1 MGWWKKRRRAHLIE
15 RAFPA
20 GWTAILER
28 NIPIVSRLDASEHK
42 TLENTVQIFVAEKNF
57 EGCGGLQMNDEIRVT
72 IAAQACTLL
81 LHLDDAD
88 VFPTVESVLVYPSAY
103 RVPIEIRP
111 GGIVVDHVARAGE
124 SWQSGMLVLAWDEV
138 LRAAHDPRHNVVL
151 HEFAHA
157 LDQEDGSADGAPR
170 LPARAMYG
178 PWARVLGAEYD
189 QLTREIQEGHR
200 TSIDPYGATSPA
212 EFFAVVT
219 EAFFGQPFA
228 LRSKHP
234 ALYEQLSAFYRQDP
248 ASRPAHAPSL
258 ASRR

>member
-1 MGWWKKRRRAHLIE
+1 MGWWKKLRRAHLTDTAVPRE
-15 RAFPA
+15 
-20 GWTAILER
+20 WTAILER
-28 NIPIVSRLDASEHK
+28 NVSIVARLDASEHK
-42 TLENTVQIFVAEKNF
+42 TLEDAVRIFVAEKNF
-57 EGCGGLQMNDEIRVT
+57 EGCGGLEMNDEIRVT
-72 IAAQACTLL
+72 IAGQACTLL

-103 RVPIEIRP
+103 RAPVETRP
-111 GGIVVDHVARAGE
+111 GGIVVDDVARAGE
-124 SWQSGMLVLAWDEV
+124 SWQDGTLVLAWDEV

-178 PWARVLGAEYD
+178 PWARVLGAEYE
-189 QLTREIQEGHR
+189 QLTRDIQEGHR
-200 TSIDPYGATSPA
+200 TSLDPYGATNPA

-219 EAFFGQPFA
+219 EAFFGQPVA

-234 ALYEQLSAFYRQDP
+234 ALYEQLRGFYRQDP
-248 ASRPAHAPSL
+248 ASRSLRAP
-258 ASRR
+258 